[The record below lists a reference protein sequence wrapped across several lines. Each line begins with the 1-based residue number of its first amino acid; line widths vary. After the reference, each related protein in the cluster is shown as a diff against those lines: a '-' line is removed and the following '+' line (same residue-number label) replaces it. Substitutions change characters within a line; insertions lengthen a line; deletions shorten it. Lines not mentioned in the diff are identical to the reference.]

1 MGVIGGIVA
10 VSRTAAGGARKEL
23 RNPNIALRYRGTIF
37 KTGEEAVST
46 LCKTYSDERDARAA
60 VERLLASG
68 APRRGIR
75 LLTGSRLHDVRDERV
90 GTYAGAI
97 GPDAPVGRFAGR
109 PRRRCQGTGS
119 FAGDPDRQRKGSF
132 ADVERDMIITF
143 ERRGE
148 HPRVATHRA
157 LSRLL
162 SSVTLAGERP
172 DHLVEELHD
181 GHRLVVAEVD
191 PPAA

>member
-1 MGVIGGIVA
+1 M
-10 VSRTAAGGARKEL
+10 
-23 RNPNIALRYRGTIF
+23 
-37 KTGEEAVST
+37 ST
-46 LCKTYSDERDARAA
+46 LCKTYSDESEARAA

-68 APRRGIR
+68 APRRGVR
-75 LLTGSRLHDVRDERV
+75 LLAGTRLHDVRDERV
-90 GTYAGAI
+90 GTFAGAI

-109 PRRRCQGTGS
+109 PRRRCQGTGT

-148 HPRVATHRA
+148 HPHVATQRA
-157 LSRLL
+157 LRDLL
-162 SSVTLAGERP
+162 SSVTLAGEP
-172 DHLVEELHD
+172 ADHLVQELHA

-191 PPAA
+191 QPAA